1 MVKRTVVAVFVVF
14 AVAAAALS
22 QVGKVQE
29 SVGTPGDKPMHGLIR
44 KMTAVDGKR
53 DALIDIM
60 IEGVRDMPGCLSY
73 VVAKDAADS
82 NAVWI
87 TEVWDSKSS
96 HRASLS
102 IPSVRQAMTQ
112 GKPLISDI
120 GQGFITTPV
129 GGRGLGLARN

>member
-22 QVGKVQE
+22 QVGQVQE
-29 SVGTPGDKPMHGLIR
+29 SVGTPGDERMHGLIR

-53 DALIDIM
+53 DALIDIL

-120 GQGFITTPV
+120 GQGFITEPV